1 MEGKHEQLRS
11 ESHCRRDWGQKD
23 LCNIKAVLVVPAGE
37 ERQPGGPGRGN
48 ELGEK
53 KQGRES
59 INTNL
64 I

>member
-1 MEGKHEQLRS
+1 MNRTKSELRS

-37 ERQPGGPGRGN
+37 ERQHGGPGREDG
-48 ELGEK
+48 LGEK

-59 INTNL
+59 INTNF